1 MGYSGWVYEK
11 ENLDCFK
18 NMPGLSETVNIS
30 WIAELIN
37 EININTSSL
46 EFTIFSVPVIN
57 HSIFLP
63 IYSSHPP
70 PWWEDTSKLWMN
82 SRGAGEDILEQ
93 KEAGDS
99 FLELSRQ
106 YLLRPCHIWKSLD
119 SFLKH
124 LSQWGIHQ
132 DGNFPWSSVW
142 WSQQTDAGLR
152 SDLQADIFTVHRGP
166 MLTEKMKMQGRKNKI
181 GFLVV
186 GLIWWTFSS
195 WFICFILYL
204 FMCLCVLFWWVLFLF
219 PFPPIQIQ
227 KHEHHSL
234 PAACGRGM
242 NQNFILFPLILS
254 NQEYCFQSHAAQ
266 N

>member
-1 MGYSGWVYEK
+1 MRGYFQTVDELQRCWGRYSGAERSWRQFSGAFQD
-11 ENLDCFK
+11 NL
-18 NMPGLSETVNIS
+18 S
-30 WIAELIN
+30 
-37 EININTSSL
+37 
-46 EFTIFSVPVIN
+46 
-57 HSIFLP
+57 
-63 IYSSHPP
+63 
-70 PWWEDTSKLWMN
+70 
-82 SRGAGEDILEQ
+82 
-93 KEAGDS
+93 
-99 FLELSRQ
+99 
-106 YLLRPCHIWKSLD
+106 LRPCHIWKSLD

-204 FMCLCVLFWWVLFLF
+204 FMCLCVLFWWVLFPISLPPHSNSKTWAPFLARCLWAGNESEFHSVSPHPLQSRVLF
-219 PFPPIQIQ
+219 PKSRGTKLNQTNNQTNKQTFSISTQ
-227 KHEHHSL
+227 KDL
-234 PAACGRGM
+234 VW
-242 NQNFILFPLILS
+242 L
-254 NQEYCFQSHAAQ
+254 
-266 N
+266 

>member
-1 MGYSGWVYEK
+1 MKACTCPSILSYWADYPLSHGWRERLVLDSKLGSEEHGQEITLGVVGYSGWVYEK

-99 FLELSRQ
+99 FLELFKT
-106 YLLRPCHIWKSLD
+106 ISLYAPAT
-119 SFLKH
+119 FER
-124 LSQWGIHQ
+124 
-132 DGNFPWSSVW
+132 
-142 WSQQTDAGLR
+142 A
-152 SDLQADIFTVHRGP
+152 
-166 MLTEKMKMQGRKNKI
+166 
-181 GFLVV
+181 
-186 GLIWWTFSS
+186 LI
-195 WFICFILYL
+195 
-204 FMCLCVLFWWVLFLF
+204 
-219 PFPPIQIQ
+219 Q
-227 KHEHHSL
+227 
-234 PAACGRGM
+234 
-242 NQNFILFPLILS
+242 
-254 NQEYCFQSHAAQ
+254 
-266 N
+266 

>member
-1 MGYSGWVYEK
+1 MRGYFQTVDELQRCWGRYSGAERSWRQFSGAFQD
-11 ENLDCFK
+11 NL
-18 NMPGLSETVNIS
+18 S
-30 WIAELIN
+30 
-37 EININTSSL
+37 
-46 EFTIFSVPVIN
+46 
-57 HSIFLP
+57 
-63 IYSSHPP
+63 
-70 PWWEDTSKLWMN
+70 
-82 SRGAGEDILEQ
+82 
-93 KEAGDS
+93 
-99 FLELSRQ
+99 
-106 YLLRPCHIWKSLD
+106 LRPCHIWKSLD